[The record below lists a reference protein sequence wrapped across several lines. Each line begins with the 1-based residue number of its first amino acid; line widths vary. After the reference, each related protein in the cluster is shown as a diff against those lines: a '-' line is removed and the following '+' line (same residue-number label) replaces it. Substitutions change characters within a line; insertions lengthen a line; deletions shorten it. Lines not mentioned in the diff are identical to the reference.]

1 MYYAL
6 LFSTCFYIKL
16 VYSFNNKIENRDIV
30 DLKSAPNLDNLDGS
44 VVEHLLNS
52 TENID
57 KLQVLNREGGDN
69 EKFIAPVPKVL
80 YVGLTTFGTFIE
92 ILIGCFIKLS
102 V

>member
-30 DLKSAPNLDNLDGS
+30 DLKSAPNLDNIDGS
-44 VVEHLLNS
+44 VVEHFVNS

-57 KLQVLNREGGDN
+57 KLQVLNREGGRGQW
-69 EKFIAPVPKVL
+69 EVYCTSPQS
-80 YVGLTTFGTFIE
+80 
-92 ILIGCFIKLS
+92 LIIIFSYTLA
-102 V
+102 